1 MAPAGWASEAEKTF
15 LFLQLPDYI
24 QRAAAGKV
32 GLFWGSVHEGFFQK
46 FPERAKLGLPSAT
59 ETGDAAQLTSEQRT
73 MLENAIKA
81 RKKQIETWFR
91 YQKRKITKGSTAT
104 ASTNSHP
111 SLVSTLF
118 SVPTRHRCHQAT
130 EIFQRRHTVLIREAL
145 KNAGYDELNADNM
158 PDDDDDWTDESK
170 DTPAGHAKRL
180 KSLRMRLRTRV
191 VRQMFEAASAEE
203 KASIEEELE
212 GEKEMVLKE
221 EAEKEKY
228 KKTPEA
234 LQISIDEL
242 TPALGKVLNIAEK
255 ESGWVAMTIIG
266 GPNPRM
272 GGELSVKVVCTGETP
287 TGNDF
292 ETFFPNFD
300 GVVTEEFFNFL
311 RLIFTAEARAAC
323 ALPKGTGERED
334 VANDTPDRNEDGDPG
349 EPDGDQG
356 DESTPKPQNA
366 GKKTKT
372 LKKKKTSGAPAPA
385 PSPAVASGGDTDM
398 GEDVSHSGSTT
409 TSDGDTEMFV
419 DHSHSTPVDSEDPFV
434 AEEPFPGASSD
445 DFSALESGSML
456 GNWSWADFVAGGPQ
470 SSTDASTGGKW
481 DGSSMDSMPGSAA
494 SSPTGRSASRAAP
507 APGCTSMFSSFP
519 PGASPASSPAA
530 SSLISRMSSSPISDA
545 APSFFEMA
553 AHHSAPTAPLQG
565 ADISLHGRPALFQAF
580 RTNATPTAVFPSSSW
595 PASVPKTTTS
605 CPSTAH
611 SVGASSFPFQSQR
624 LTAPLPA
631 SGTLSLFTAQASH
644 LAPTLLTPLPS
655 GTVAP
660 STPARQPTRAA
671 QYLTSFLSPEQ
682 RSGASAAAS
691 QGATGSTLDDPLPAA
706 SLQAPPPSTST
717 ATSAAGS
724 AGLSLPQTRPAAKQP
739 AAKPSAKATQ
749 LPPKARGRKK
759 VLVDATNAVVAPGAV
774 SADDADSAATA
785 AHQLQAEAMKAQND
799 PALAPLVA
807 VSLPPEEKQGR
818 ARRAPRLPDGS
829 APVRLVKRTREEMK
843 AARGE
848 EVGTGAASM
857 GADGSHKRRKTSA

>member
-470 SSTDASTGGKW
+470 RQVGRLIHGLNAGIGGIVTDGALSVACGTSAGMYVDVLVVSTRRISGIFSSRVFAYIEDVVL
-481 DGSSMDSMPGSAA
+481 PHL
-494 SSPTGRSASRAAP
+494 GRSAFVLRN
-507 APGCTSMFSSFP
+507 G
-519 PGASPASSPAA
+519 G
-530 SSLISRMSSSPISDA
+530 
-545 APSFFEMA
+545 
-553 AHHSAPTAPLQG
+553 APLR
-565 ADISLHGRPALFQAF
+565 AHGTDECDTDGCL
-580 RTNATPTAVFPSSSW
+580 
-595 PASVPKTTTS
+595 
-605 CPSTAH
+605 
-611 SVGASSFPFQSQR
+611 
-624 LTAPLPA
+624 PLK
-631 SGTLSLFTAQASH
+631 
-644 LAPTLLTPLPS
+644 LL
-655 GTVAP
+655 
-660 STPARQPTRAA
+660 
-671 QYLTSFLSPEQ
+671 
-682 RSGASAAAS
+682 
-691 QGATGSTLDDPLPAA
+691 A
-706 SLQAPPPSTST
+706 SLGPKDYDVLPVHCALCRGIFISIPVTALDRTLACVGDAVALHSSGFSPGTYLANTTALGDSCALHTCADQELARRHRREQPGRRWMTLYLPRRCKRLHHLPPPPR
-717 ATSAAGS
+717 ALPGS

-749 LPPKARGRKK
+749 LPPKARGCKK